1 MYMCGKLVGFY
12 GWNLFLGLEKWLF
25 INFWFC
31 VLEIGLERL
40 LKVDKIFFEIEGYRS
55 LDFGCRKRK
64 KFNINY

>member
-1 MYMCGKLVGFY
+1 MCGKLVGFY

-40 LKVDKIFFEIEGYRS
+40 LKVDKIFFEKEGYKS
-55 LDFGCRKRK
+55 L
-64 KFNINY
+64 